1 MNNEKLLLITVV
13 LIWGLWGVL
22 EKKILMYTNAGSYL
36 FVYAVAQG
44 VIGIPFYYFVFFKSK
59 NQEFIVSKQMI
70 VLTILLTVILAI
82 SYLAH
87 AALLKKNGA
96 AGRVISMTAVYP
108 VVTVLLSAMFFFKEA
123 ITPSTIGGVFFICA
137 GLVLIYWF

>member
-13 LIWGLWGVL
+13 LIWGGLWGGVL
-22 EKKILMYTNAGSYL
+22 EKKILMYTNAGGSYL

-44 VIGIPFYYFVFFKSK
+44 VIGIPFYYFVFKSK

-87 AALLKKNGA
+87 AALLKNGA

-108 VVTVLLSAMFFFKEA
+108 VVTVLLSAMFFKEA

-137 GLVLIYWF
+137 GLVLIY

>member
-1 MNNEKLLLITVV
+1 MNKEKLLLFIV
-13 LIWGLWGVL
+13 IFFAWGVWGIL

-36 FVYAVAQG
+36 FVYAIAQG

-59 NQEFIVSKQMI
+59 NQAFVVSKEMI
-70 VLTILLTVILAI
+70 ILTIVLTVILAI

-87 AALLKKNGA
+87 AALLKNGA

-108 VVTVLLSAMFFFKEA
+108 VVTVLLSAMFFFKETM
-123 ITPSTIGGVFFICA
+123 TPQSIGGVLFICA
-137 GLVLIYWF
+137 GLVLIY